1 MSSVGKTSGSNVTF
15 SKGLIIA
22 FFTIFLII
30 YGIFITKFIEDYP
43 LHNIGEYL
51 PVFVNYLPL
60 VCYIGAIFLGFGF
73 LIFIRNTTI
82 QRSREIQSRKKIK
95 TGSYYKEA
103 LFLVIFIFA
112 FVPLFGPIFDH
123 GKNDQNFSVYNDS
136 WNGASDFK
144 KTIEQEGYDVMNIQS
159 SLSATER
166 LNKSICLILL
176 GPNTFYNPIFEI
188 PYFLDFFSKESM
200 NSILIC
206 HDHGSTSMLLWE
218 LFLASMLDTDIQG
231 QIPVI
236 IFPEDKGILRDNASY
251 DTAPDFPIIKDFDSS
266 HDTTDDIN
274 QVILSEATAAVGG
287 EFIEFF
293 GWDLIGQ
300 TTDYGYV
307 DINGDHMFSYEEDSF
322 DFSSIAGILGFT
334 NTNITFGTMAQPVFL
349 AKETGS
355 GRVFVSADASLFNNE
370 LINHPSYDNRQFG
383 INIIN
388 WLTYG

>member
-1 MSSVGKTSGSNVTF
+1 
-15 SKGLIIA
+15 
-22 FFTIFLII
+22 
-30 YGIFITKFIEDYP
+30 
-43 LHNIGEYL
+43 
-51 PVFVNYLPL
+51 
-60 VCYIGAIFLGFGF
+60 
-73 LIFIRNTTI
+73 
-82 QRSREIQSRKKIK
+82 
-95 TGSYYKEA
+95 
-103 LFLVIFIFA
+103 
-112 FVPLFGPIFDH
+112 
-123 GKNDQNFSVYNDS
+123 
-136 WNGASDFK
+136 SDFK
-144 KTIEQEGYDVMNIQS
+144 KTIEQEGYNVMNIQS

-166 LNKSICLILL
+166 LDKSICLILL

-388 WLTYG
+388 WLTYGGVNKDEWVIAFDELHIRPELSRDLTSAGIFGFIMQYVIHLSTNPKNIAPI